1 MHWNNKPGLVATL
14 MVAALLACESGPA
27 VAAIN
32 IDGRVQAG
40 GSAVAGSTVS
50 LWAASANAPLRL
62 TQATTG
68 ADGSFV
74 VSVDQTPDGAILY
87 LVATGGTPS
96 ANKQGGENPALVL
109 LAVLVGGRAAARIAR
124 S

>member
-1 MHWNNKPGLVATL
+1 MIRNGKAGSVALLMAMATL
-14 MVAALLACESGPA
+14 GWASESA
-27 VAAIN
+27 VAAVH
-32 IDGRVQAG
+32 IDGQVQAG

-50 LWAASANAPLRL
+50 LWVASANVPARL

-74 VSVDQTPDGAILY
+74 VSVDQTPDGSVLY

-96 ANKQGGENPALVL
+96 ASKQGGSNPALTL
-109 LAVLVGGRAAARIAR
+109 LEPIASAV